1 MKAVE
6 RMARL
11 TVNLSER
18 SYDIVVEQG
27 ALTKIGDWAASLLTG
42 RQVLVVADENS
53 AGYFGANALACM
65 EAAGVTASMVVML
78 PGEESK
84 SLSGA
89 DRVYEAAIRAG
100 LDRTDAIVALGGG
113 VIGDL
118 AGFAAAT
125 YLRGVDFLQVPTTLL
140 SQVDSSV
147 GGKVAVNHSLGKN
160 LIGAFYQPRG
170 VLIDPTTLHSLPERE
185 FGSGMAEVLK
195 YGLIAD
201 AAFFDELAA
210 DSTRIRQR
218 DMGRMEGI
226 IAKCCRMKAGY
237 VERDEHDNGDRI
249 MLNFGH
255 TVGHAIEAAGG
266 FQRFTHGEGVAL
278 GMLAAAKLS
287 ELHAELPEGTVEKI
301 RAVLE
306 KYQLPMRVTG
316 MNPDVLIEFMGTDK
330 KRAAGSI
337 NWVVLRQLGCAG
349 TKREISYESVRQAL
363 QVIL

>member
-1 MKAVE
+1 
-6 RMARL
+6 MAKL

-18 SYDIVVEQG
+18 SYDIVVRQG
-27 ALTKIGDWAASLLTG
+27 ALAEIGNWAAGLLNG

-53 AGYFGANALACM
+53 ARFFGADSLAAM
-65 EAAGVTASMVVML
+65 EAAGIKASMVVMT

-84 SLSGA
+84 SLAGA

-100 LDRTDAIVALGGG
+100 LDRTGAIVALGGG

-118 AGFAAAT
+118 AGFVAAT
-125 YLRGVDFLQVPTTLL
+125 YLRGIDFLQVPTTLL

-170 VLIDPTTLHSLPERE
+170 VLIDPATLRSLPERE
-185 FGSGMAEVLK
+185 FCSGMAEVLK

-218 DMGRMEGI
+218 DMGRMEDI
-226 IAKCCRMKAGY
+226 IAKCCRMKADY
-237 VERDEHDNGDRI
+237 VERDERDNGDRI
-249 MLNFGH
+249 QLNFGH

-266 FQRFTHGEGVAL
+266 FTRFTHGEGVAL
-278 GMLAAAKLS
+278 GMLAAARLS
-287 ELHAELPEGTVEKI
+287 ELHAGLPEGTVGKI
-301 RAVLE
+301 RAVLAEYRLPE
-306 KYQLPMRVTG
+306 KLTG
-316 MNPDVLIEFMGTDK
+316 VNPDVLIEFMGTDK
-330 KRAAGSI
+330 KRSAGSI
-337 NWVVLRQLGCAG
+337 NWVVLQRIGCAG
-349 TKREISYESVRQAL
+349 TKREISYESVQQAL

>member
-1 MKAVE
+1 
-6 RMARL
+6 MARL

-27 ALTKIGDWAASLLTG
+27 ALTKIGNWVAGLLTG

-53 AGYFGANALACM
+53 ARYFGANALACM
-65 EAAGVTASMVVML
+65 ETAGIKASMVVMT

-118 AGFAAAT
+118 AGFVAAT

-147 GGKVAVNHSLGKN
+147 GGKVAVNHLLGKN

-170 VLIDPTTLHSLPERE
+170 VLIDPTTLRSLPERE
-185 FGSGMAEVLK
+185 FSSGMAEVLK

-201 AAFFDELAA
+201 AAFFAELSE
-210 DSTRIRQR
+210 DSARIRQR
-218 DMGRMEGI
+218 DMGRLEDI
-226 IAKCCRMKAGY
+226 IAKCCRMKASF
-237 VERDEHDNGDRI
+237 VERDEHDNGDRV

-255 TVGHAIEAAGG
+255 TVGHAVEAAGG
-266 FQRFTHGEGVAL
+266 FTRFTHGEGVAL
-278 GMLAAAKLS
+278 GMLAAARLS
-287 ELHAELPEGTVEKI
+287 ELHAGLQKGTVEKI
-301 RAVLE
+301 RIVLE
-306 KYQLPMRVTG
+306 KYQLPVRVTG
-316 MNPDVLIEFMGTDK
+316 ISQDVLIEYMGTDK
-330 KRAAGSI
+330 KRTAGSI
-337 NWVVLRQLGCAG
+337 NWVVLKQLGCAG
-349 TKREISYESVRQAL
+349 TKREISLETVRQAL